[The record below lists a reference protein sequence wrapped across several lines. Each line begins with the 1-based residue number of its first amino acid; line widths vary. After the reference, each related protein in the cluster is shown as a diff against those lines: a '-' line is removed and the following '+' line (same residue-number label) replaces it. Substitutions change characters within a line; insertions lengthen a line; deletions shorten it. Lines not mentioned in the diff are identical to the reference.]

1 MKSKVFSF
9 LSMLVML
16 FISMGAWADTVVL
29 SAPAPADKN
38 VLSDASGIVTLTDKA
53 EKGGIQDGS
62 GTIQGKTPLKLSGS
76 RQFILTYSSSVTIN
90 SVKVYATTN
99 STSAGTAGKTTD
111 DKTSYGAV
119 SAKEGT
125 PVEFSLTG
133 VSGEGFTFSTQSLAV
148 IVVDY
153 TSNGG
158 SQDGGDTG
166 GNTGGDTGGNE
177 PTITGNIAFNAADFA
192 DAKDL
197 TTGTTVIN
205 GTTWYGGGGAAYAAG
220 SQTFGDDVK
229 WDGRVKFGGKS
240 TFQSGSTLSRVI
252 SFNAP
257 SDGTVKVYAV
267 TGSSGK
273 DRYVYV
279 SQSMTKTALDETTA
293 LVKANTNPECIATAE
308 VKAGVVYVWSN
319 DNIGIYGVTFEGS
332 AAGGNEGG
340 EENPGGEQGGEQKPT
355 LITDLADVTAPTT
368 WDWTKTGETAIQLTD
383 ATDIKKSDEFVLSN
397 LIPSTEAFNSAAL
410 KIQAEYAVR
419 DGKYMQGGKVMF
431 HTTIPGTIK
440 VKFSNTGNR
449 LLEDKKTEDESLRR
463 WLYVNGTKTAFGSC
477 TATAMETEAIEVE
490 AGDVVLTSMID
501 GDDANQ
507 YLRIYSIEFAEKVAG
522 GEENPG
528 GEQGGDEP
536 AVDPADAHLIWD
548 YTEAAP
554 SAKPDNGLSYD
565 QTINDAAGKNNG
577 LKGVKMNSSGYAYF
591 TKASVAGTLKL
602 TFGPRTGNS
611 ATKLAVSTY
620 TSDPKAETLI
630 ANTKEVTELSTDAI
644 ELTAEQNNIYINRA
658 SGAEAALTKI
668 EFVPAVQRTFQ
679 DFEMVLGGLSKE
691 YDASALPAGVK
702 FEGTYN
708 SDSHGY
714 RNAVVTVP
722 VDGTVKFTYS
732 SCSYGSQK
740 FSVKDADGN
749 VVASDLSLTLGENSC
764 YHQKA
769 TNVLTYIYTGK
780 PTTLTFG
787 PIQYLAYFKAEAA
800 EVAPCKV
807 TYKDQNGNVIGT
819 VDTFEG
825 EALGEIP
832 YSAKD
837 ITVPA
842 GSAFR
847 GWVYAS
853 QVKAKAADVLSGNT
867 TITALVTPIERV
879 SNGSVQTYNLTSNIF
894 YPEDHE
900 TISITD
906 GYYHDGQHGWAVATG
921 GEVSVDVA
929 GNAQV
934 VLSLCQYSQEAA
946 IRVTDSEG
954 TTVAIIASGK
964 AATDGALATVN
975 YQGPAT
981 TLTFKFTKGES
992 YLHKMTVYNVNNFV
1006 EKDAATGWYIV
1017 PAGDAAAFLLA
1028 LNSANAETG
1037 ATIFLPDGTY
1047 DLGETTSTT
1056 ISGKNLSIIGESM
1069 EGTIIKNA
1077 PNVKSEGLGKAD
1089 LFYNTSTGLYMQD
1102 LTLQND
1108 LDYYAAGAAGRAA
1121 ALQDNGNQ
1129 TILRNVALRSYQD
1142 TYYSKSGNYYFEGGL
1157 IQGTVDY
1164 ICGGGNA
1171 FFENITLLNKSREA
1185 GKKTGDDTMTAYNGT
1200 GKYVFNN
1207 CSVESECSTF
1217 NFGRSWADAYVVYL
1231 NTTIKSGKIVDT
1243 RFSTSDMNKKPRF
1256 FGEYNT
1262 TDLSGNGKNTPASN
1276 KLTTSLGASFESVL
1290 TKAQAE
1296 EYSYDNFFSGW
1307 DPKTIAAQANSID
1320 DGHIYLVDGVVT
1332 TEIPAPGSV
1341 VRVANARGGFGEPY
1355 MIPLPETVEVS
1366 IEEIGYATL
1375 CSDKDLDFTGSPV
1388 KAYIAISA
1396 EGNTVK
1402 VKNVTKVPAYQG
1414 VLLAGDNDTYEVTV
1428 SSEPVADFA
1437 TNYFVGLLEEDH
1449 IYEKTGIY
1457 TNCYLGVDLE
1467 GKNPGFYM
1475 VNGEQWI
1482 RAGKAYLSVP
1492 LSDADVTSLKIVFE
1506 EDEDDATAADVVE
1519 AAPADEAADCYTLTG
1534 VKVARA
1540 SSNGIFIINGK
1551 KVVK

>member
-1 MKSKVFSF
+1 
-9 LSMLVML
+9 MLMML
-16 FISMGAWADTVVL
+16 FVSMGAWADTVVL

-38 VLSDASGIVTLTDKA
+38 VLSDAQSIVTLTDKA

-76 RQFILTYSSSVTIN
+76 RQFILTYSSNVTIN

-99 STSAGTAGKTTD
+99 DDKNTGTAGTTTD

-119 SAKEGT
+119 SAKGGT
-125 PVEFSLTG
+125 PTEISLTG

-158 SQDGGDTG
+158 SQDGGNTG
-166 GNTGGDTGGNE
+166 GDTGGDTGGNE

-220 SQTFGDDVK
+220 SQTFGDGVK
-229 WDGRVKFGGKS
+229 WDGRMKFGGKS
-240 TFQSGSTLSRVI
+240 AFQSGSTLSRVI

-257 SDGTVKVYAV
+257 SEGTVKVYAV
-267 TGSSGK
+267 TGSSKK

-279 SQSMTKTALDETTA
+279 SQSMTKTDLDETTA

-308 VKAGVVYVWSN
+308 VKAGVVYVWAN
-319 DNIGIYGVTFEGS
+319 DNIGVYGVTFEGS

-340 EENPGGEQGGEQKPT
+340 EENPGGEQGGEEKPT

-368 WDWTKTGETAIQLTD
+368 WDWSKTGLTDPIQLTD
-383 ATDIKKSDEFVLSN
+383 QTDIKKSDEFVLSN
-397 LIPSTEAFNSAAL
+397 LIPSTDAFNSAAL

-501 GDDANQ
+501 GNDANQ
-507 YLRIYSIEFAEKVAG
+507 YIRIYSIEFAEKAAGGNEG

-528 GEQGGDEP
+528 GDQGGDEP
-536 AVDPADAHLIWD
+536 AVDPADAHLLWD

-554 SAKPDNGLSYD
+554 TAKPDNGLSYD

-591 TKASVAGTLKL
+591 TKAAVAGTLKL

-620 TSDPKAETLI
+620 TSEPKAETLI

-668 EFVPAVQRTFQ
+668 EFVPTVQRTFQ
-679 DFEMVLGGLSKE
+679 DFELDFVNVT
-691 YDASALPAGVK
+691 ALPAVPAGVTSM
-702 FEGTYN
+702 EGKPRG
-708 SDSHGY
+708 DSHGLD
-714 RNAVVTVP
+714 NFKMVVP
-722 VDGTVKFTYS
+722 VDGTVKITFGG
-732 SCSYGSQK
+732 CQ
-740 FSVKDADGN
+740 FSNTKAEILNSANTTLASIDVKTPG
-749 VVASDLSLTLGENSC
+749 C
-764 YHQKA
+764 YHNGGKA
-769 TNVLTYIYTGK
+769 TYIYTGGADI
-780 PTTLTFG
+780 LTIIG
-787 PIQYLAYFKAEAA
+787 AQYTSYIKMEAA

-906 GYYHDGQHGWAVATG
+906 GYYHDGQHGWAVATD

-1089 LFYNTSTGLYMQD
+1089 LFYNTSDGLYMQD

-1121 ALQDNGNQ
+1121 ALQDNGDH

-1171 FFENITLLNKSREA
+1171 FFENVTLLNKSRSA
-1185 GKKTGDDTMTAYNGT
+1185 SKKDGEDTMTAYNGT

-1231 NTTIKSGKIVDT
+1231 NTTIKSGKLVDT
-1243 RFSTSDMNKKPRF
+1243 RFNTSDMNSKPRF

-1290 TKAQAE
+1290 TRAQAD
-1296 EYSYDNFFSGW
+1296 EYSYYNFFSGW
-1307 DPKTIAAQANSID
+1307 DPYRIAAQANSID

-1366 IEEIGYATL
+1366 IVEIGYATL

-1388 KAYIAISA
+1388 KAYIATSA

-1414 VLLAGDNDTYEVTV
+1414 VLLVGDNDTYEVTV

-1437 TNYFVGLLEEDH
+1437 TNYFVGLLEEDY
-1449 IYEKTGIY
+1449 ISEKTGIY

-1482 RAGKAYLSVP
+1482 SAGKAYLSVP

-1519 AAPADEAADCYTLTG
+1519 AAPAETAADCYTLTG